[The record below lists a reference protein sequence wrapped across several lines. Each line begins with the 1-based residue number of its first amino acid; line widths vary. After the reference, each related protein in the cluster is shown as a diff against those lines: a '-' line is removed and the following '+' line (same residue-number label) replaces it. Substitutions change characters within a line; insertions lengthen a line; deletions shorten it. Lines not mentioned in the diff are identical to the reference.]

1 MSIDNPW
8 PDRQDAADDA
18 DARQARQVDAW
29 RKANFWRAV
38 EIAAQI
44 EDLENELEALHDCS
58 FNEYFE
64 EFFNVKRS
72 DIEQFR
78 KARS

>member
-8 PDRQDAADDA
+8 PDRQDAADDT
-18 DARQARQVDAW
+18 DARQAREVDAW
-29 RKANFWRAV
+29 RAKNFHRAV
-38 EIAAQI
+38 ELAAQI
-44 EDLENELEALHDCS
+44 EDLEGELEAECDCS
-58 FNEYFE
+58 FGEYFE

-78 KARS
+78 KART